1 MGKDENFDEEMI
13 KDIMNHL
20 DRETAQGTVRMS
32 VNMDPEKK
40 EEKTVSHECCRI
52 YGKSASEVVD
62 LLDAYT
68 DLSAGEPDRT
78 SK

>member
-1 MGKDENFDEEMI
+1 MDKEENFDEEMI

-20 DRETAQGTVRMS
+20 DQETAQGTVRMS
-32 VNMDPEKK
+32 VNMDPEEN

-52 YGKSASEVVD
+52 YGKTASEVVN

-68 DLSAGEPDRT
+68 DLSAGEPDR
-78 SK
+78 KP

>member
-1 MGKDENFDEEMI
+1 MDKEEIFDEEMI

-20 DRETAQGTVRMS
+20 DRETSQGTVRMS
-32 VNMDPEKK
+32 VNMDPEKT

-52 YGKSASEVVD
+52 YGKTASEVVN

-68 DLSAGEPDRT
+68 DLSAGEPDREP
-78 SK
+78 